1 MKHFLPAVKAA
12 ILRVVDFL
20 YPSSFFK
27 VQSRK
32 IVAASFRGTGY
43 SGNAALVMNELIN
56 QDSTIDAVWLALDVN
71 TTVPTGVRVVKYN
84 SLASYYELATAHI
97 WIDDFRKKYF
107 PRKKSG
113 QIYYQTW
120 HGVLPLK
127 KIEAD
132 AESRLDPMYVREAK
146 RDGAISD
153 FMVAGN
159 KFTADVYKRAFWFDG
174 EVLPY
179 GTPSLDGLLQPV
191 KSFDLGQVKAK
202 IGLNVKEKV
211 VLYCPTFREKFR
223 VSDYTLASKLLLTRL
238 SEQLGGKWRLL
249 IRLHPN
255 ARRFADEVIAANPGA
270 LDVTSYPDLTDL
282 ILSSD
287 IIVSDFSSVMFNALY
302 ADKPVFIFA
311 QDYKD
316 YISNERGVY
325 SIVNK
330 LPFSVSQSTEEL
342 LLNVSGFDPAT
353 YQSRR
358 NEFLELIGDSESGHS
373 ASKLASHIL
382 ARIDG

>member
-1 MKHFLPAVKAA
+1 MKQFLPAVKAA

-20 YPSSFFK
+20 YPSYLFK
-27 VQSRK
+27 VNPRK

-43 SGNAALVMNELIN
+43 SGNAALVLNELIK
-56 QDSTIDAVWLALDVN
+56 QDPTVDAVWLALDVN
-71 TTVPTGVRVVKYN
+71 TKVPAGVRVVKYN

-127 KIEAD
+127 KVEAD

-159 KFTADVYKRAFWFDG
+159 TFTASVYKRAFWFDG

-179 GTPSLDGLLQPV
+179 GTPSLDALLQPA
-191 KSFDLGQVKAK
+191 KSFDPGQMKAK
-202 IGLNVKEKV
+202 IGLGVKEKV
-211 VLYCPTFREKFR
+211 VLYCPTFREQFR
-223 VSDYTLASKLLLTRL
+223 VSDYTLASRRLLTRL

-255 ARRFADEVIAANPGA
+255 ARRYANEVITANPGSI
-270 LDVTSYPDLTDL
+270 DVTGYPDLTDL
-282 ILSSD
+282 ILAAD

-330 LPFSVSQSTEEL
+330 LPFSVSQSTDEL
-342 LLNVSGFDPAT
+342 LLNVAKFDFVA
-353 YQSRR
+353 YQSHRDD
-358 NEFLELIGDSESGHS
+358 FLELIGSSESGHS
-373 ASKLASHIL
+373 ASELANHIL
-382 ARIDG
+382 ARIDN